1 MAQLVGIFRAGEEQ
15 FLTLMGKYLDQTAG
29 ITPTDREDLLFQLEI
44 ARLKARPQAQQ
55 AFTRKETGL
64 RREIQELEND
74 VATLQTNLDF
84 FARSKNA
91 DQLRQEYQGRMDEA
105 RVRIDKLKKQLKQLR
120 S

>member
-1 MAQLVGIFRAGEEQ
+1 
-15 FLTLMGKYLDQTAG
+15 MGKYLDQTGG
-29 ITPTDREDLLFQLEI
+29 ITPAEKEDLLFQLEI

-84 FARSKNA
+84 FARSKNP
-91 DQLRQEYQGRMDEA
+91 DQLRQEYQGRMHEA
-105 RVRIDKLKKQLKQLR
+105 RTRIEKLKKQLKQLR